1 MKSTMKISVPELLV
15 RKDWTS
21 IEDTGWDQATIF
33 EIVMRYCDA
42 QDHAKSYRTRAA
54 LKTKLLKAQLEKLA
68 TSAGMSVEEYLEIE
82 MTNAAS
88 PEGGE

>member
-1 MKSTMKISVPELLV
+1 MKSTMKITVPALMV

-21 IEDTGWDQATIF
+21 LSDTGWDEATIF

-68 TSAGMSVEEYLEIE
+68 LAAGLTVEEYLEIE
-82 MTNAAS
+82 TVNA
-88 PEGGE
+88 GETDSL

>member
-1 MKSTMKISVPELLV
+1 MKSTMKITVPSLLV

-21 IEDTGWDQATIF
+21 LEDTGWDAATLF

-54 LKTKLLKAQLEKLA
+54 LKVKLLKARMEKIDELA
-68 TSAGMSVEEYLEIE
+68 AASNMTVEEYLELE
-82 MTNAAS
+82 STNLGA
-88 PEGGE
+88 